1 MAAEV
6 YALLGMT
13 AAGACIGILFDL
25 LHTFG
30 KSLSI
35 PESVTDAVFWLAAI
49 AAAAAAFVYFGRS
62 IIRGYEVIGALIGTV
77 LYFLTISRL
86 LKRCFMCIFE
96 FFFKK
101 IKFIFKILLTPLHF
115 FYKMVHRKSLIHF
128 KHGRKHKK

>member
-6 YALLGMT
+6 YALFGMT
-13 AAGACIGILFDL
+13 AAGICIGVMFDL

-30 KSLSI
+30 KSISV
-35 PESVTDAVFWLAAI
+35 PDAVTDTVFWLAAI
-49 AAAAAAFVYFGRS
+49 AAAAAAFVYFCGS
-62 IIRGYEVIGALIGTV
+62 IIRGYEIIGALIGV
-77 LYFLTISRL
+77 ILYFLTISRL